1 MMRIETSSPP
11 WQVLELL
18 ARRLDPPTL
27 ATAACV
33 CKSWSIS
40 MSADHLW
47 RPFCS
52 DAYPSLFNLH
62 FSVSPAVPYSKLFSL
77 GRAADK
83 RRLRKPPKPQVS
95 MNDLVFAIDVV
106 LNTSRDSIATVVEPG
121 SRLRRDRNGI
131 FRFDIEVGCGRGGG
145 TVAFDAVDS
154 LRITWNVV
162 LDGFKG
168 VFTVMDCEG
177 KGSFVLGLEGW
188 FSKELPASVGWCSSG
203 SGGGASGLVADLR
216 LVMREEGVG
225 GGGGG
230 RMVVEKIRVGMLSV
244 VSWRYVCVDDALSQQ
259 LILPNTFINSQK
271 SNSHHKQPTQTAGQ
285 NSRAKQSIA
294 KHPQYEGIN

>member
-1 MMRIETSSPP
+1 MIRVETSSPPP

-18 ARRLDPPTL
+18 ARCLDPRTL

-40 MSADHLW
+40 MSSDHLW

-52 DAYPSLFNLH
+52 DAYPSLSNLH
-62 FSVSPAVPYSKLFSL
+62 FAISPAVPYSKLFSL

-83 RRLRKPPKPQVS
+83 RRLRKPPKPLIS
-95 MNDLVFAIDVV
+95 INDLIFAVEVV
-106 LNTSRDSIATVVEPG
+106 LNTNRDSIATVVEPG
-121 SRLRRDRNGI
+121 SRLRPDRNGI
-131 FRFDIEVGCGRGGG
+131 FRFDIEVGGGHGDG

-162 LDGFKG
+162 LGGFKG

-188 FSKELPASVGWCSSG
+188 FSKELPASAGWCSSG
-203 SGGGASGLVADLR
+203 SGGGASGMVADLR
-216 LVMREEGVG
+216 LGMREEGCSG

-230 RMVVEKIRVGMLSV
+230 RMVVEKISVGMLSV
-244 VSWRYVCVDDALSQQ
+244 VSWRYVCVDDALRYLQYF
-259 LILPNTFINSQK
+259 LLPV
-271 SNSHHKQPTQTAGQ
+271 
-285 NSRAKQSIA
+285 
-294 KHPQYEGIN
+294 